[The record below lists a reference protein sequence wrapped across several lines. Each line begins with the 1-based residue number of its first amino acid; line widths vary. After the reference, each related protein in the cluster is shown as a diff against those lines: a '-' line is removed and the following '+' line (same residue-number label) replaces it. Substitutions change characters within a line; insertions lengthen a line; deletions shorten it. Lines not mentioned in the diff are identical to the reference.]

1 MPQLPE
7 AEVIKEDLRGMVV
20 GSRILRAE
28 VLESAL
34 VEQPPGQTLPAE
46 EFVRRL
52 EEVRITGAWR
62 RAKHIILDL
71 DDGDFLDLQL
81 KLAGQLLLV
90 PPVEVPESAVM
101 LVLHLDDER
110 RLYLRDETAL
120 TQARLF
126 GPGELEKGLSG
137 IGPDPL
143 EESFSVEYLR
153 QSLGGRRSQIK
164 PLLMEQSL
172 VAGIGNIYADEILY
186 DAGIHPRRKA
196 STLSMQECRTLHA
209 AIRENL
215 EAGIEHRGTT
225 VKFHRDL
232 LGRPGEHQNY
242 LRGFERTGLPCPEC
256 RGAVVQ
262 DQVGGR
268 TTHYCPDCQKENG
281 TWESE
286 QLSLM

>member
-7 AEVIKEDLRGMVV
+7 AETLKEDLRELVV
-20 GSRILRAE
+20 GARILRAE
-28 VLESAL
+28 VPDASL
-34 VEQPPGQTLPAE
+34 VEQSE
-46 EFVRRL
+46 VEDFIFRL
-52 EEVRITGAWR
+52 KDARITGAWR

-71 DDGDFLDLQL
+71 EGGDSLDLQL

-101 LVLHLDDER
+101 LVFHLDGDGER
-110 RLYLRDETAL
+110 RLYLRDETGL
-120 TQARLF
+120 TRVRLF
-126 GPGELEKGLSG
+126 GPGKLEEGLSG
-137 IGPDPL
+137 IGPDPF

-153 QSLGGRRSQIK
+153 RSLGGRRSRIK

-196 STLSMQECRTLHA
+196 STLSTEECRALHA
-209 AIRENL
+209 AILANL

-225 VKFHRDL
+225 VNFHRDL
-232 LGRPGEHQNY
+232 LGRPGEHQDY
-242 LRGFERTGLPCPEC
+242 LRVFERAGLPCPGC
-256 RGAVVQ
+256 RGVVVQ
-262 DQVGGR
+262 EQVGGR
-268 TTHYCPDCQKENG
+268 TTHYCPECQKENG

>member
-7 AEVIKEDLRGMVV
+7 AEVIKEDLRSLVV

-28 VLESAL
+28 VAQDSL
-34 VEQPPGQTLPAE
+34 VEQS
-46 EFVRRL
+46 FVEDFARRL

-62 RAKHIILDL
+62 LAKHVVLDL
-71 DDGDFLDLQL
+71 DSGDSLDLQL

-110 RLYLRDETAL
+110 RLYLRDETSL
-120 TQARLF
+120 TRVRLF

-153 QSLGGRRSQIK
+153 QNLGGRRSQIK

-186 DAGIHPRRKA
+186 DAGIHPKRKA
-196 STLSMQECRTLHA
+196 STLSTQECRELHA
-209 AIRENL
+209 AIRANL

-232 LGRPGEHQNY
+232 LGRPGEHQDY
-242 LRGFERTGLPCPEC
+242 LRVFEREGLSCPGC
-256 RGAVVQ
+256 GGAVVQ
-262 DQVGGR
+262 ETVGGR
-268 TTHYCPDCQKENG
+268 STHYCPACQKDNG